1 MSLLFRESFF
11 SSPLHVLH
19 IRGRTAFLALE
30 IGAAAGHSDGGQGFV
45 DLLTREWAADFDED
59 NDVAQLVGAEL
70 DALKREVPL
79 PPTTTMALVL
89 FPTGVERALQRSRAR
104 NARSLLGYIHAT
116 ILSRVI
122 SLSVRDDDDSSGG
135 APAEAPPP
143 AGLPKRTALVVRTPA
158 IREAI
163 ALAKELQALVAQLQ
177 HLADTQ
183 AALGEKQ
190 DRLQRQVLGYKAL
203 IRLAEELYALKV
215 ISIGDYCA
223 IHLEAVE
230 ILLGGEI
237 GTPLPPFHTD
247 ASAAA

>member
-70 DALKREVPL
+70 DTLKREVAL

-122 SLSVRDDDDSSGG
+122 SLSARDDDDSSGG

-143 AGLPKRTALVVRTPA
+143 AGLPKRTALVIRTPA

-223 IHLEAVE
+223 IHVEAVE
-230 ILLGGEI
+230 ILIGGEI

-247 ASAAA
+247 AGAAA